1 MRARPLAFFF
11 VAVNSFRSLE
21 NNTQGAPDSI
31 VALAKWRILNRLHDR
46 NETLYYRVS
55 SRCYRIV
62 FG

>member
-1 MRARPLAFFF
+1 MRMRAGALAF

-21 NNTQGAPDSI
+21 NNTRGEPDSI

-55 SRCYRIV
+55 SRCCSIV
-62 FG
+62 FE